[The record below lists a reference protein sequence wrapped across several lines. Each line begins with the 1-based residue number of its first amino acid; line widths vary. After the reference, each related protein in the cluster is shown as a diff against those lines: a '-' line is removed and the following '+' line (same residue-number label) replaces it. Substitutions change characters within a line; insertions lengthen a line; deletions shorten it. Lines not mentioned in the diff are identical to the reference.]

1 MKVYKY
7 VIVCVFL
14 SFIAPAIAD
23 SVSCMDS
30 IDKDCDFIA
39 KSKGDDIYIYKSKQ
53 SKPVF
58 GIPETASS
66 VEAVSFLKKKNKYIL
81 IKETSNS
88 NRTKEILS
96 FDDKLNEFKYFYL
109 TSEIDFNQNNKYWH
123 GIYCF
128 LSNASISSYASSP
141 LKWAFDNVCKKRSE
155 TQSEYKYVGT
165 DLFFSIDSVIN
176 GEMGKMQL
184 VALNAKDN
192 DNVNISNFGCLENCS
207 SVSEFTGKIN
217 NKYVV
222 KMSLNLG
229 EGMIEGHYYYDK
241 IRVLI
246 PIKGIKNDKEII
258 LKVEWKDGKIK
269 EIFDG
274 IFDGNKIQ
282 GVWDNKLN
290 NTKYPFVLYSAL
302 D

>member
-88 NRTKEILS
+88 N
-96 FDDKLNEFKYFYL
+96 
-109 TSEIDFNQNNKYWH
+109 
-123 GIYCF
+123 
-128 LSNASISSYASSP
+128 
-141 LKWAFDNVCKKRSE
+141 
-155 TQSEYKYVGT
+155 
-165 DLFFSIDSVIN
+165 
-176 GEMGKMQL
+176 
-184 VALNAKDN
+184 
-192 DNVNISNFGCLENCS
+192 
-207 SVSEFTGKIN
+207 
-217 NKYVV
+217 
-222 KMSLNLG
+222 
-229 EGMIEGHYYYDK
+229 
-241 IRVLI
+241 
-246 PIKGIKNDKEII
+246 
-258 LKVEWKDGKIK
+258 
-269 EIFDG
+269 
-274 IFDGNKIQ
+274 
-282 GVWDNKLN
+282 
-290 NTKYPFVLYSAL
+290 
-302 D
+302 

>member
-1 MKVYKY
+1 MLV
-7 VIVCVFL
+7 L
-14 SFIAPAIAD
+14 
-23 SVSCMDS
+23 
-30 IDKDCDFIA
+30 
-39 KSKGDDIYIYKSKQ
+39 IY
-53 SKPVF
+53 
-58 GIPETASS
+58 
-66 VEAVSFLKKKNKYIL
+66 
-81 IKETSNS
+81 
-88 NRTKEILS
+88 
-96 FDDKLNEFKYFYL
+96 
-109 TSEIDFNQNNKYWH
+109 
-123 GIYCF
+123 
-128 LSNASISSYASSP
+128 
-141 LKWAFDNVCKKRSE
+141 
-155 TQSEYKYVGT
+155 
-165 DLFFSIDSVIN
+165 FFSIDSVIN

-258 LKVEWKDGKIK
+258 LKVEGKDGKIK

-274 IFDGNKIQ
+274 IFDVNKIQ